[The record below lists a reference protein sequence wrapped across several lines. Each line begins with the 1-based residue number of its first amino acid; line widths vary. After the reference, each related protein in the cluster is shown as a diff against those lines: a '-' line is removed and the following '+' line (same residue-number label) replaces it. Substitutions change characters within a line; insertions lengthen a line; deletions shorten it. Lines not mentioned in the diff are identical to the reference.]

1 MLLVCKFVPGNT
13 ASREMLDYLLSPDEC
28 IGELSRAHNPKD
40 LLTAL
45 PKPLSDSIPDSAKKN
60 NYSLLSSIK
69 QSLERGDWLALSTFR
84 RQYPLSEADLIRYPL
99 LKKRVERLAAQPAK
113 KFLKANYD
121 AVRDDVYLAPNISYT
136 PVEPSPDKKIVVEF
150 AGQWRSHAARLLLT
164 KTECQSETT
173 ATPQKDSSKS
183 HRSVS
188 VFKDLEDEPRNLY
201 LSVPMSGLP
210 MPLKLLLA
218 KNVEPVDGSV
228 DKPEWDNVLVPVRP
242 LAYLDGSKNKDKASE
257 LRGGYLYVFWKGKLW
272 RELAITDKGYYQDI
286 DVEYYRALY
295 KQEQA
300 KKQPKAIHREA
311 EGFPLPHFWVP
322 YKLLGEVQQGENGV
336 KVLFSPKQKRFNQIE
351 ALESDPA
358 LLDKSSTPLDELA
371 SYSSAQAFSA
381 QDNTSDVDSAKVHAV
396 GEDDM
401 PWLSDQ
407 QLLVRSFD
415 KSNTVI
421 AYVDGKNSG
430 FKLSVET
437 GLMDFDT
444 AITHYA
450 VLSDSES
457 DWVLSEPL
465 EYSEDNPHFATAILG
480 GFPPKG
486 KFTLQISSS
495 GYTHHSELVF
505 SDLTFEQILAW
516 SQSASPAPALEP
528 RPEVSAEDQAA
539 VENLKSYMSLWQKEL
554 GLSK

>member
-1 MLLVCKFVPGNT
+1 M
-13 ASREMLDYLLSPDEC
+13 S
-28 IGELSRAHNPKD
+28 
-40 LLTAL
+40 
-45 PKPLSDSIPDSAKKN
+45 
-60 NYSLLSSIK
+60 
-69 QSLERGDWLALSTFR
+69 LALVFLSIWLFYLTVGVFL
-84 RQYPLSEADLIRYPL
+84 RQFSSF
-99 LKKRVERLAAQPAK
+99 AAITPA
-113 KFLKANYD
+113 N
-121 AVRDDVYLAPNISYT
+121 
-136 PVEPSPDKKIVVEF
+136 
-150 AGQWRSHAARLLLT
+150 
-164 KTECQSETT
+164 
-173 ATPQKDSSKS
+173 
-183 HRSVS
+183 
-188 VFKDLEDEPRNLY
+188 
-201 LSVPMSGLP
+201 
-210 MPLKLLLA
+210 
-218 KNVEPVDGSV
+218 
-228 DKPEWDNVLVPVRP
+228 
-242 LAYLDGSKNKDKASE
+242 SE
-257 LRGGYLYVFWKGKLW
+257 LV
-272 RELAITDKGYYQDI
+272 ITDKGYYQDI

-336 KVLFSPKQKRFNQIE
+336 KVLFSPKPKRFNQIE

-495 GYTHHSELVF
+495 GHTHHSELVF